1 MAENLSIA
9 KGETIEAFTELGKVK
24 FKLYDIVSQ
33 PLMPVCYANLKESLK
48 GLGLS
53 RTRS

>member
-33 PLMPVCYANLKESLK
+33 PLMPDVMQTSKRA
-48 GLGLS
+48 
-53 RTRS
+53 